1 VRRTEA
7 VSLTVCER
15 VDVEKLIFDPRDE
28 IAALRLARRGGASVY
43 GSILALG
50 VDRCAPTMLQSIEN
64 VPVSQ

>member
-1 VRRTEA
+1 M
-7 VSLTVCER
+7 SLTVCER

-28 IAALRLARRGGASVY
+28 IAALRAELIARRGGASVY